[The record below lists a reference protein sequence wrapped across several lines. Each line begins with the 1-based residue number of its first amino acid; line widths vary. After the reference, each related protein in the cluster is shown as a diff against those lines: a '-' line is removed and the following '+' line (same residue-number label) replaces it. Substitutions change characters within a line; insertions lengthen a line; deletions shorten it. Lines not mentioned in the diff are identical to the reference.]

1 MSVKQL
7 VPLKI
12 KQLLNSYVAKHNIN
26 GSLTTDKNKIF
37 IGLAADYGNLGD
49 VAISYAQYLFLKN
62 NFPDYEIIDV
72 PISQT
77 LANIRTIK
85 RYIKPEDIITTV
97 GGGNLTNQYQEIEDF
112 RLAWIKAF
120 PNNRFISFPQTID
133 FSGDEKGQA
142 SLKESFEQ
150 YNKHKYFSMFARESI
165 SHDVMN
171 NLLSKPALYCPDIVL
186 TLDQTQPIRERNG
199 IVCCIR
205 NDGESNLTGNNREL
219 LIENIAKKYKGS
231 SDQGVTFTDTHIDGR
246 NLSWQD
252 RLTELDKIWTQFR
265 GAKVIVT
272 DRLHGMIFSVI
283 TKTPCVVL
291 TNSNHKILQTYKNW
305 LQQLSSVCLIEEYSL
320 EQVLDNID
328 ILSQLT
334 VKDVQLPQLSE
345 HYDVL
350 IKAINGE

>member
-1 MSVKQL
+1 MSVKKL

-12 KQLLNSYVAKHNIN
+12 KQILNSYVAKHNIN
-26 GSLTTDKNKIF
+26 GDLSTDKKKIF

-49 VAISYAQYLFLKN
+49 VAISYAQYLFLKK

-85 RYIKPEDIITTV
+85 NHIRADDIITTV

-112 RLAWIKAF
+112 RLAWLKAF
-120 PNNRFISFPQTID
+120 PKNRFISFPQTID
-133 FSGDEKGQA
+133 FSSDEQGQA
-142 SLKESFEQ
+142 SLKYSFSR
-150 YNKHKYFSMFARESI
+150 YNQHADFTMFARESI
-165 SHDVMN
+165 SHKVMN
-171 NLLSKPALYCPDIVL
+171 NLLTKPSLYCPDIVL
-186 TLDQTQPIRERNG
+186 TLDQAKPLRERKG

-205 NDGESNLTGNNREL
+205 NDGESNLSVSDRDV
-219 LIENIAKKYKGS
+219 LICNIAEKYKGIEE
-231 SDQGVTFTDTHIDGR
+231 QGVIFTDTHIDGS
-246 NLSWQD
+246 NLSWKE
-252 RLTELDKIWTQFR
+252 RLSELDKIWTQFR

-305 LQQLSSVCLIEEYSL
+305 LQHLSSVCLIEQYSL
-320 EQVLDNID
+320 EKVLENID
-328 ILSQLT
+328 TLAMLDESE
-334 VKDVQLPQLSE
+334 VKLPELSE
-345 HYDVL
+345 HYGIL
-350 IKAINGE
+350 IKAIRGE